1 MALRIFNTLT
11 KREEEFVPI
20 DDRNVK
26 MYVCGVTVYD
36 DIHMGHA
43 RSIIVFDMIARYLRS
58 RGYEVTHLT
67 NFTDVD
73 DKIINRAAE
82 MGMEPLALS
91 KMYIERYFRDVDALG
106 VRRADGYP
114 KASENIDQII
124 NMTQR
129 IIDHG
134 FAYKSED
141 GSVYFAVDKVED
153 YGRLTGQKLE
163 DMQAGARVEVNEL
176 KRNPYDFALWKAAK
190 PGEIAWDSPW
200 GKGRPGWHIECSAM
214 CTEYLGETIDIHGGG
229 NDLIFP
235 HHENEILQSEAAN
248 CKPLARYWI
257 HNGMLQVQDAKMSK
271 SLKNFFAVKD
281 VLAKHTKEEI
291 RFYVL
296 SAHYR
301 GPQVYSEAALEEA
314 AASLRRLHNTYHELK
329 AAAGSAKGNNDATDL
344 AARFRQRFVEAM
356 DQDFNTRAAMS
367 EVFELVRET
376 NRLLGSGELSA
387 QGAHEVLGALE
398 EMDKVFAILP
408 TVEAATE
415 DRSGEVI
422 DILIEVRNELRKRKQ
437 YDLADRI
444 RDRLK
449 EKGVE
454 LQDTAEGVRWK
465 RTGN

>member
-1 MALRIFNTLT
+1 MALRIFNTLS
-11 KREEEFVPI
+11 KQEEEFVPI
-20 DDRNVK
+20 NGNQVK

-43 RSIIVFDMIARYLRS
+43 RSIIVFDMIDRYLRY

-82 MGMEPLALS
+82 AGIDPLELS
-91 KMYIERYFRDVDALG
+91 KNYIERYLEDVDRLG
-106 VRRADGYP
+106 VRRADAYP
-114 KASENIDQII
+114 KASENITQII
-124 NMTQR
+124 KMIEK
-129 IIDHG
+129 IIANG
-134 FAYKSED
+134 YGYAAAD
-141 GSVYFAVDKVED
+141 GSVYFSVEAVDN

-163 DMQAGARVEVNEL
+163 DMQAGARIDVNEA

-190 PGEIAWDSPW
+190 PGEISWESPW
-200 GKGRPGWHIECSAM
+200 GAGRPGWHIECSAM

-248 CKPLARYWI
+248 QKPLAKYWL

-271 SLKNFFAVKD
+271 SLKNFFTLRD
-281 VLAKHTKEEI
+281 ILAKYSKEEI

-314 AASLRRLHNTYHELK
+314 AASLKRISNTVRELRNAVGK
-329 AAAGSAKGNNDATDL
+329 LNGSNDAAEL
-344 AARFRQRFVEAM
+344 AADFRQKFIAAM
-356 DQDFNTRAAMS
+356 DQDFNSRAALS
-367 EVFELVRET
+367 ELFELVREI
-376 NRLLGSGELSA
+376 NRLLSANELSN
-387 QGAHEVLGALE
+387 QGAENILTVLN
-398 EMDKVFAILP
+398 EMDSVFGILP
-408 TVEAATE
+408 
-415 DRSGEVI
+415 EVKTQDDTAELVQLLI
-422 DILIEVRNELRKRKQ
+422 DVRNELRKAKQ
-437 YDLADRI
+437 YALADSI

-449 EKGVE
+449 AQGIE
-454 LQDTAEGVRWK
+454 LQDTAEGVKWIRI
-465 RTGN
+465 